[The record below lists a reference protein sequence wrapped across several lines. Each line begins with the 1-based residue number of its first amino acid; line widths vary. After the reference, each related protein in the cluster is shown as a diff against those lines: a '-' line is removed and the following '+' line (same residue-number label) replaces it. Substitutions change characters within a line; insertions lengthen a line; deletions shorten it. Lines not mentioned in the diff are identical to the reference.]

1 MKCSDHPAGS
11 LCVNPPG
18 SHYAHTHNFRTK
30 GPTCTMENQYS
41 NNTPLLM
48 FLDILFVLNI
58 NNKET
63 VEKNRLQF
71 LR

>member
-1 MKCSDHPAGS
+1 
-11 LCVNPPG
+11 
-18 SHYAHTHNFRTK
+18 
-30 GPTCTMENQYS
+30 
-41 NNTPLLM
+41 M

-71 LR
+71 LRWTTECVKKK